1 MKKAR
6 LIFSTAVLLL
16 ASGLPA
22 CSTGPL
28 AKSQAGKV
36 DHCVFVWLKKSGDK
50 TDRARLVEAA
60 RRFEREIPEIER
72 LTVGQMLPSARPI
85 VDSTYDVAFIMRF
98 ADKAAMDRYE
108 QHPVHQA
115 AVKDLLLPVSK
126 KVQVYDLVVE

>member
-6 LIFSTAVLLL
+6 LIFSAAALFLI
-16 ASGLPA
+16 ASLPS
-22 CSTGPL
+22 CTTGQS
-28 AKSQAGKV
+28 AGAEAGKV

-50 TDRARLVEAA
+50 ADRARLVEAA

-108 QHPVHQA
+108 KHPVHQA
-115 AVKDLLLPVSK
+115 AVKDLLLPISK